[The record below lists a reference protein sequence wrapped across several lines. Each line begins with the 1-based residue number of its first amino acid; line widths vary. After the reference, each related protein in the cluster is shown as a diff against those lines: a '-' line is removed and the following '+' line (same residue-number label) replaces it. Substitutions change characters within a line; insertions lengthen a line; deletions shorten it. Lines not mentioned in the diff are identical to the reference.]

1 MVYNL
6 KNSEGNTVYGNAVGV
21 FVTYKNLSESEYI
34 SRLINGIN
42 LVKTEDTEYLIT
54 EKIHTI
60 SQEDIKN
67 IEDKCGLKVLD
78 GRGEIADRVPYILRE
93 ICKLRRQQLNEKEI
107 LIISDNTALTE
118 KLTLN
123 IAKEL
128 RFLSIMS
135 KDMTFIDKLEKEV
148 LIETGLS
155 LQSVGKLD
163 RVVQKFDII
172 ISMDSDA
179 RLDTSNIKRHA
190 IIIDISIGRIH
201 KTINSNRKDLLI
213 ITDLLFRNNG
223 ILKSNIEAFSFED
236 KIPSYIYEGMKISDS
251 IVPVGVRV
259 NDKDY
264 SLKEIVDVYYGKKR
278 NSSVFL
284 SK

>member
-163 RVVQKFDII
+163 RAVQKFDII

-179 RLDTSNIKRHA
+179 RLDTSNIKRNA

-251 IVPVGVRV
+251 IVPVGIRV